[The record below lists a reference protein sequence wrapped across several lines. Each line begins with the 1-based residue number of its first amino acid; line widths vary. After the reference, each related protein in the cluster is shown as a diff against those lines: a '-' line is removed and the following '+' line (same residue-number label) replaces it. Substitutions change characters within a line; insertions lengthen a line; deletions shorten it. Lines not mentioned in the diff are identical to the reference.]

1 MMAADPGR
9 ELEFEGRRRADRGV
23 RVMAGRNAGIGRDI
37 DGMRGRRR
45 VELDE
50 SDQAAA

>member
-1 MMAADPGR
+1 MMSAERGR